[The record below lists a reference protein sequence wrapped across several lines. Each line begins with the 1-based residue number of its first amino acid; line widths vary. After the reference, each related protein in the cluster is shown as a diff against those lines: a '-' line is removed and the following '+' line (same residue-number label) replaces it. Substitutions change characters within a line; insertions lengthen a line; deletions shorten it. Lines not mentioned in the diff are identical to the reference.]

1 MGVISR
7 RIILSL
13 MVLALLLIPLSFA
26 DNPTVMVTGYTI
38 SPPVVMPNDAATIT
52 VTLSNTA
59 QQASRTASSVMGTGT
74 SYSMSESRTIPL
86 SANIQSASLKT
97 SDFQIVNGWYNNIGE
112 IGPGQSVNLTFY
124 VIAPPAEGLY
134 FPEVWIRVRDSASVK
149 YPIPVNVNSPYS
161 LSKSPLFSINRIVPD
176 QVNPG
181 SSFDI
186 QIHLMNAGTATA
198 HDIRVGVHSPDD
210 SISSLTPE
218 QYFISDLGPGET
230 HTQNLSFATDK
241 TIPTG
246 IFQFPLS
253 VQYLTTNN
261 LKHEQKAQIGV
272 LIQGKGEL
280 GISKYQISPQMIK
293 TGDTFSLITR
303 IENTGTGDAKSVRV
317 ALEIPFEG
325 MKEAFVGT
333 IKPDNDAPAIFN
345 LKATQAG
352 EIPYKLNITFHDD
365 YGDHSIIEPLSLSV
379 QETNNTG
386 MYMLIILLIIA
397 GGAAIL
403 YKKRLSP

>member
-1 MGVISR
+1 MSK
-7 RIILSL
+7 RIIIPIIVF
-13 MVLALLLIPLSFA
+13 VLFLIPPISA
-26 DNPTVMVTGYTI
+26 DNPTVMVTGYAI

-59 QQASRTASSVMGTGT
+59 QQASRTALSSMGTGT
-74 SYSMSESRTIPL
+74 TYSMSESLTTPL

-97 SDFQIVNGWYNNIGE
+97 SDFQIVNGWYNNVGE

-124 VIAPPAEGLY
+124 VIAPPVEGLY

-176 QVNPG
+176 QVTPG

-186 QIHLMNAGTATA
+186 HIDLTNAGKAKA

-241 TIPTG
+241 SIPTG

-253 VQYLTTNN
+253 VQYLTTDN

-272 LIQGKGEL
+272 RIQGKGEL

-317 ALEIPFEG
+317 TLEIPFEG

-352 EIPYKLNITFHDD
+352 EIPYQLTIAFQDD
-365 YGDHSIIEPLSLSV
+365 YGDHAITEPLSLSV

-386 MYMLIILLIIA
+386 MYLLIILLIIA
-397 GGAAIL
+397 GGAVIL
-403 YKKRLSP
+403 YKKRFLP